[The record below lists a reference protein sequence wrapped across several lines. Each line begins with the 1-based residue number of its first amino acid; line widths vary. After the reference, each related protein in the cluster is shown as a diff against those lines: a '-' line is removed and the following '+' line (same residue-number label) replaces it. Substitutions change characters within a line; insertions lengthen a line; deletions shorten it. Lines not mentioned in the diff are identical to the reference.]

1 MGLDMYLSKKT
12 YVKNWSFQT
21 PEEQHSVVVN
31 KAGVLH
37 PTIQPE
43 KVTYITE
50 EVMYWRKANQIHGWF
65 CKNSREIDDNV
76 LYGVEREDLEN
87 LLLDCK
93 KVLQILNTLPTK
105 TTQVVGGWKDGKE
118 FLVDVQVYDNVDEV
132 MEILPPT
139 QGFFFGSTEIDEDYK
154 EDVERTITVLE
165 EELSLPE
172 VGLGVEYEYY
182 ASW

>member
-12 YVKNWSFQT
+12 YVQNRSHQT
-21 PEEQHSVVVN
+21 PEKQHSVVVI
-31 KAGVLH
+31 KGGVLH
-37 PTIQPE
+37 PTIKPE

-65 CKNSREIDDNV
+65 CNNGREIIDNV
-76 LYGVEREDLEN
+76 RYEVEREDLEN

-105 TTQVVGGWKDGKE
+105 TTQVVGGWKDGKT

-132 MEILPPT
+132 MEILSPT
-139 QGFFFGSTEIDEDYK
+139 PGFFFGSTEIDDGYK
-154 EDVERTITVLE
+154 NDIEETITVLE

-172 VGLGVEYEYY
+172 VGLGVEYEYF